1 MMPNS
6 CEEQQQ
12 QGRQSLLSIDPST
25 ILDSSNYFVK
35 FKSNNDND
43 DNIDDIP
50 INNYGQE
57 SLNNDN
63 INLQKFC
70 NHKLISQ
77 NESDPFETIRAQYT
91 EHLQLDRSHSN
102 NNENKKQAKIDSKTL
117 EQLRLDSVKN
127 RLLTK
132 LNLEI
137 PPKTTD
143 ITEADREEIR
153 ELIRRTGLEMI
164 GTTDQHQHRKRRH
177 RKSLISSADEFHSND
192 DFDEYDDDED
202 DSHEEY
208 KKEASEMVI
217 FAEPVNQVEEEYLP

>member
-1 MMPNS
+1 MMKTSTTLETMSTTTNNINIFPLLIVS
-6 CEEQQQ
+6 ATKLSPYQLSQQQ
-12 QGRQSLLSIDPST
+12 R
-25 ILDSSNYFVK
+25 
-35 FKSNNDND
+35 
-43 DNIDDIP
+43 
-50 INNYGQE
+50 
-57 SLNNDN
+57 
-63 INLQKFC
+63 
-70 NHKLISQ
+70 ISPYHQ
-77 NESDPFETIRAQYT
+77 HDRLYPFERAQYT

-102 NNENKKQAKIDSKTL
+102 NNENKQAKIDSKTL
-117 EQLRLDSVKN
+117 KQLRLDSVKN

-217 FAEPVNQVEEEYLP
+217 FAEPGKWKKKFSSFFLKIH